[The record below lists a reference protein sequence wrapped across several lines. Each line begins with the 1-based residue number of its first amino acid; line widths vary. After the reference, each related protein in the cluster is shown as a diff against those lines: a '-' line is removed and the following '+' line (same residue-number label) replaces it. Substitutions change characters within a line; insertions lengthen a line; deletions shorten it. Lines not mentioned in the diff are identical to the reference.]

1 MEGAQPEPG
10 LEEENG
16 QPEEQAS
23 QKRSG
28 EGWVFLGHHLLYIM
42 HLCVLTL
49 SHKLF
54 CFPPASPLS
63 HQAALPTG
71 SWSVTTK
78 HLRGPERPK
87 PRRAGSLRE
96 GEKSKRSE
104 WRSSNRV
111 TSCLYNF
118 KIICLPHL
126 KKNKTEKHT
135 HTKKTKRTKKPY
147 VTVPVRWELPSD
159 KVQCCRL
166 PEKFINNCSADGT
179 SARRAAGWML

>member
-28 EGWVFLGHHLLYIM
+28 EGWVFPAHHLLYIM
-42 HLCVLTL
+42 HPCLLTL
-49 SHKLF
+49 SHTLF
-54 CFPPASPLS
+54 RFPPASPLS
-63 HQAALPTG
+63 CQAALPTG

-104 WRSSNRV
+104 RRSSNRV

-118 KIICLPHL
+118 KIIRLPHL
-126 KKNKTEKHT
+126 KKNKKKQKKHT
-135 HTKKTKRTKKPY
+135 HTKKKNK
-147 VTVPVRWELPSD
+147 
-159 KVQCCRL
+159 
-166 PEKFINNCSADGT
+166 AH
-179 SARRAAGWML
+179 